1 MNGIAIQRDIYYKGD
16 IYGLQETQKGKKEA
30 GNNNVGILHQFII

>member
-1 MNGIAIQRDIYYKGD
+1 MNAIASQRDIYYKGD

-30 GNNNVGILHQFII
+30 GNNVGILHQFII